1 MEVDEYA
8 RQLHENN
15 EVESVLGE
23 KLRAHS
29 NLHFENGN
37 ENAHFPRLKDVRYPS
52 WNPIRRRP

>member
-37 ENAHFPRLKDVRYPS
+37 ENAMG
-52 WNPIRRRP
+52 